1 MLPQDYP
8 KIRAFTTIPGI
19 VATDILE
26 EWLRP
31 FAKDAVDLTGGLAL
45 YLSSSR
51 ADFLKSS
58 LISVNWDLE
67 TIEKHQEEVAQG
79 ALQSHWIP
87 LLPIFGG
94 KGW

>member
-1 MLPQDYP
+1 M
-8 KIRAFTTIPGI
+8 IPGI
-19 VATDILE
+19 VSTDVLE
-26 EWLRP
+26 DWLKP
-31 FAKDAVDLTGGLAL
+31 YAKDAPEMTGGLAL

-51 ADFLKSS
+51 ADFLISS

-67 TIEKHQEEVAQG
+67 TIEAHKQEVAEG

-87 LLPIFGG
+87 LLPFAGG